1 MGQLQ
6 NAQNHEL
13 ERSRLVVMLK
23 TKYFCHIYY
32 DGNQLRYVAQK
43 RMQLSSESKSG
54 KFKSKHRRQSTST
67 MGDESSSDDLLID
80 VDEEDFAL
88 TAEELEKAEEL
99 LEVKPEA
106 KGVKA
111 RQGVSNDLKL
121 MEEKLDSK
129 LETVNGAA
137 PEAVIEARRNCE
149 VTSDL
154 ASLLHSTPG
163 PLALTS
169 PTAPL
174 YGGKS
179 FSSEPS
185 VKEKPNVDRGVVQAN
200 GLNHPMIMGSGG
212 FTVKKVSR
220 PGQQSFIFGKPS
232 SQAAIPANQNVASG
246 MFTFGH
252 SAGSTITSA
261 PTAGSMERSR
271 DPRRGKLQGVAVQP
285 RQIRGLSS
293 TPASTSAFSP
303 QVPRL
308 SPAQHQ
314 GNDSKISGGKA
325 LQRMGPSAL
334 ERMAAEQER
343 KCREENAKKEQLEKM
358 VALKKAKVAGGHL
371 QYQVRAQPS
380 SPLIFFPPT

>member
-1 MGQLQ
+1 MSK
-6 NAQNHEL
+6 
-13 ERSRLVVMLK
+13 ERKGM
-23 TKYFCHIYY
+23 
-32 DGNQLRYVAQK
+32 
-43 RMQLSSESKSG
+43 SS
-54 KFKSKHRRQSTST
+54 
-67 MGDESSSDDLLID
+67 
-80 VDEEDFAL
+80 
-88 TAEELEKAEEL
+88 
-99 LEVKPEA
+99 
-106 KGVKA
+106 
-111 RQGVSNDLKL
+111 DLKL

-137 PEAVIEARRNCE
+137 SEAVIEARRGCE
-149 VTSDL
+149 VSSDL
-154 ASLLHSTPG
+154 ASPV
-163 PLALTS
+163 ALTT
-169 PTAPL
+169 PTVPL

-185 VKEKPNVDRGVVQAN
+185 VKEKPNVDRGVAQAN
-200 GLNHPMIMGSGG
+200 GLNHPTIMGSGG

-220 PGQQSFIFGKPS
+220 PGQQSFTFGKPS
-232 SQAAIPANQNVASG
+232 SQASTPANQNVG

-252 SAGSTITSA
+252 SAASVGSISTSA
-261 PTAGSMERSR
+261 PTAGSMQCSR
-271 DPRRGKLQGVAVQP
+271 DPRRDKLQGVAVQP

-293 TPASTSAFSP
+293 TPASTSALSP
-303 QVPRL
+303 QVLRL

-334 ERMAAEQER
+334 ERMASEQER
-343 KCREENAKKEQLEKM
+343 KCREENAKKEQLEKI

>member
-1 MGQLQ
+1 MSQMSIL
-6 NAQNHEL
+6 
-13 ERSRLVVMLK
+13 
-23 TKYFCHIYY
+23 
-32 DGNQLRYVAQK
+32 
-43 RMQLSSESKSG
+43 
-54 KFKSKHRRQSTST
+54 SKHRRRQSINT

-99 LEVKPEA
+99 LEVKTEA

-111 RQGVSNDLKL
+111 RKGMSNDLKV

-137 PEAVIEARRNCE
+137 PEANVEARRACE

-154 ASLLHSTPG
+154 ASLPHSTPG
-163 PLALTS
+163 PVAFTS
-169 PTAPL
+169 PTVPL

-185 VKEKPNVDRGVVQAN
+185 VKKKPNVDRGVVQAN
-200 GLNHPMIMGSGG
+200 GLIMGSGG
-212 FTVKKVSR
+212 VTGKKVSR
-220 PGQQSFIFGKPS
+220 PGQQSFTFGKPS
-232 SQAAIPANQNVASG
+232 PQAPIPANQNVASG
-246 MFTFGH
+246 IFTFGH
-252 SAGSTITSA
+252 SAASVGSTITSA
-261 PTAGSMERSR
+261 PTVGSMQRSR
-271 DPRRGKLQGVAVQP
+271 DPRRDKLQGVAVQP

-293 TPASTSAFSP
+293 TSASTSAHTP
-303 QVPRL
+303 QVLRL

-334 ERMAAEQER
+334 A
-343 KCREENAKKEQLEKM
+343 
-358 VALKKAKVAGGHL
+358 
-371 QYQVRAQPS
+371 PFS
-380 SPLIFFPPT
+380 

>member
-1 MGQLQ
+1 MSIL
-6 NAQNHEL
+6 
-13 ERSRLVVMLK
+13 
-23 TKYFCHIYY
+23 
-32 DGNQLRYVAQK
+32 
-43 RMQLSSESKSG
+43 
-54 KFKSKHRRQSTST
+54 SKHRRRQSTNT

-99 LEVKPEA
+99 LEVKTEA

-111 RQGVSNDLKL
+111 RQGMSNDLKL

-137 PEAVIEARRNCE
+137 PEADIEARRNCE

-163 PLALTS
+163 PVALTS
-169 PTAPL
+169 PTVPL

-179 FSSEPS
+179 SSSEPS

-200 GLNHPMIMGSGG
+200 GLNHSMIIGSGG

-220 PGQQSFIFGKPS
+220 PGQQSFTFGKPS
-232 SQAAIPANQNVASG
+232 SQAPTPANQNVG

-252 SAGSTITSA
+252 SAASVGSTITSA
-261 PTAGSMERSR
+261 PTAGSVQCSR

-293 TPASTSAFSP
+293 TPASTSALSP
-303 QVPRL
+303 QVLRL

-358 VALKKAKVAGGHL
+358 VAQKKAKVAGGHL
-371 QYQVRAQPS
+371 QYNVRAQPY
-380 SPLIFFPPT
+380 PLTSFPPTQAGAFQEEAKRLEKERNQLEEERRRLEEEKVLVATQKKVKLLNG